1 MNLDSIFS
9 HIGQQC
15 NNKILCVLNLR
26 ANGRFKKEMQDNTVS
41 TLNVEVLPSKGKQND
56 KIFKSHTGR
65 RKNVLIFFNSA
76 GHVNEVDVF
85 RQRN

>member
-1 MNLDSIFS
+1 MGVLKRR
-9 HIGQQC
+9 C
-15 NNKILCVLNLR
+15 KITQ
-26 ANGRFKKEMQDNTVS
+26 FQP
-41 TLNVEVLPSKGKQND
+41 LNVEVLPSKGKQND